1 MFVQRQ
7 DLLSTVQVPDL
18 HRTIC
23 QGEGGR
29 EGGREGER
37 GREGGREGGEGGRE
51 GGRGGGGR
59 ERERER
65 ESLEEL
71 FAGGQNE
78 AVRLPKCIER

>member
-23 QGEGGR
+23 QGEGG
-29 EGGREGER
+29 GGGGGGGGGER
-37 GREGGREGGEGGRE
+37 GEGG
-51 GGRGGGGR
+51 
-59 ERERER
+59 R

-71 FAGGQNE
+71 FAGGQSE
-78 AVRLPKCIER
+78 MARLQNDNSSFQKGNHKVQDTLS